1 MYLSKI
7 LEEEKMETR
16 KLGSNFEI
24 SDWSRMYG
32 NDPWFGDASDQKEMI
47 EVIRGAYQAGIT
59 MFDTAECYQG
69 VSETGEILYNE
80 DLVGQ
85 ALSIYPR
92 DSYQIATKCGIK
104 VIDGKQVL
112 DARPE
117 VIRTSLSESL
127 KRFKNR
133 LCGFI
138 LFTSC

>member
-1 MYLSKI
+1 
-7 LEEEKMETR
+7 METR

-24 SDWSRMYG
+24 SAIGLGCMG
-32 NDPWFGDASDQKEMI
+32 MTHGFGDASDQKEMI

-92 DSYQIATKCGIK
+92 DSYQIATC
-104 VIDGKQVL
+104 L
-112 DARPE
+112 LY
-117 VIRTSLSESL
+117 TSR
-127 KRFKNR
+127 KTCTYF
-133 LCGFI
+133 
-138 LFTSC
+138 

>member
-1 MYLSKI
+1 MYFTKNNLLILWIRELSFLVKTIDLQLTLSIRMYLSKI

-24 SDWSRMYG
+24 SAIGLGCMG
-32 NDPWFGDASDQKEMI
+32 MTHGFGDASDQKEMI

-104 VIDGKQVL
+104 VI
-112 DARPE
+112 
-117 VIRTSLSESL
+117 
-127 KRFKNR
+127 
-133 LCGFI
+133 
-138 LFTSC
+138 

>member
-1 MYLSKI
+1 
-7 LEEEKMETR
+7 METR
-16 KLGSNFEI
+16 KLGSNSEI
-24 SDWSRMYG
+24 SAIGLGCMG
-32 NDPWFGDASDQKEMI
+32 MTHGFGDASDQKEMI

-127 KRFKNR
+127 KRLKQ
-133 LCGFI
+133 
-138 LFTSC
+138 

>member
-1 MYLSKI
+1 
-7 LEEEKMETR
+7 METR

-24 SDWSRMYG
+24 SAIGLGCMG
-32 NDPWFGDASDQKEMI
+32 MTHGFGDASDQKEMI

-92 DSYQIATKCGIK
+92 DSYQMQLCGIK

-117 VIRTSLSESL
+117 VIRTFIRITET
-127 KRFKNR
+127 FKTDYVS
-133 LCGFI
+133 I
-138 LFTSC
+138 LFTSCRS